1 MRQAIVP
8 GSFDPVTY
16 GHLDIIERAARIFD
30 VVWAVV
36 FHNPEKNGGLF
47 SIDERLTMLREATG
61 HIANVR
67 IDASDGLLTAYA
79 RAHDIGVVVKGLR
92 AFSDFEYEFKMALMN
107 KRLDEQLETLFM
119 MTATEYAYVSSS
131 VLKEVCQ
138 YGGSVRGLV
147 PPLVEQRLEAKFR
160 RDRRQ

>member
-1 MRQAIVP
+1 MRQAIIP

-30 VVWAVV
+30 RVWAVI

-47 SIDERLTMLREATG
+47 TIAERLEMLSEATK
-61 HIANVR
+61 HIANVS
-67 IDASDGLLTAYA
+67 IDASDGLLVAYA
-79 RAHDIGVVVKGLR
+79 RERGIGVVVKGLR

-107 KRLDEQLETLFM
+107 KRLDEEIETLFM
-119 MTATEYAYVSSS
+119 MTATEYSYVSSS

-138 YGGSVRGLV
+138 YGGSVHGLV
-147 PPLVEQRLEAKFR
+147 PPLVEERLYAKLKGR
-160 RDRRQ
+160 

>member
-16 GHLDIIERAARIFD
+16 GHVDIIERASRIFD
-30 VVWAVV
+30 TVWAVV

-47 SIDERLTMLREATG
+47 TIDERLSMLSEATK
-61 HIANVR
+61 HIPNVR
-67 IDASDGLLTAYA
+67 IDASSGLLTTYA
-79 RAHDIGVVVKGLR
+79 RDHGIGSIVKGLR

-107 KRLDEQLETLFM
+107 KRLDDELETLFM
-119 MTATEYAYVSSS
+119 MTATELSYVSSS

-138 YGGSVRGLV
+138 YGGSVHGLV
-147 PPLVEQRLEAKFR
+147 PPLVEERLIAKIGRQRP
-160 RDRRQ
+160 

>member
-1 MRQAIVP
+1 MRQAIIP

-30 VVWAVV
+30 RVWAVV

-47 SIDERLTMLREATG
+47 TIAERLELLAEATK
-61 HIANVR
+61 HIPNVS
-67 IDASDGLLTAYA
+67 IDASDGLLVTYA
-79 RAHDIGVVVKGLR
+79 RERGIGVVVKGLR

-107 KRLDEQLETLFM
+107 KRLDEQIETLFM
-119 MTATEYAYVSSS
+119 MTATEYSYVSSS

-138 YGGSVRGLV
+138 YGGSVHGLV
-147 PPLVEQRLEAKFR
+147 PPLVEKRLYAKLKHR
-160 RDRRQ
+160 

>member
-16 GHLDIIERAARIFD
+16 GHVDIIERAARIFD
-30 VVWAVV
+30 TVWAVV

-47 SIDERLTMLREATG
+47 SIDERLVMLKEATK
-61 HIANVR
+61 HIPNVR

-79 RAHDIGVVVKGLR
+79 RQHDVGVVVKGLR
-92 AFSDFEYEFKMALMN
+92 AFSDFEYEFRMALMN
-107 KRLDEQLETLFM
+107 KHLDEQIETLFM

-131 VLKEVCQ
+131 VLKEVCL
-138 YGGSVRGLV
+138 YGGSVHGLV
-147 PPLVEQRLEAKFR
+147 PPLVEEKLNAKAQRNR
-160 RDRRQ
+160 S

>member
-1 MRQAIVP
+1 MRQAIIP

-30 VVWAVV
+30 RVWAVV

-47 SIDERLTMLREATG
+47 TIAERLELLAEATK
-61 HIANVR
+61 HIPNVC
-67 IDASDGLLTAYA
+67 IDASDGLLVTYA
-79 RAHDIGVVVKGLR
+79 RERGIGVVVKGLR

-107 KRLDEQLETLFM
+107 KRLDEQIETLFM
-119 MTATEYAYVSSS
+119 MTATEYSYVSSS

-138 YGGSVRGLV
+138 YGGSVHGLV
-147 PPLVEQRLEAKFR
+147 PPLVEERLYAKLKHR
-160 RDRRQ
+160 

>member
-1 MRQAIVP
+1 MRQAIIP

-30 VVWAVV
+30 RVWAVV

-47 SIDERLTMLREATG
+47 TIAERLELLAEATK
-61 HIANVR
+61 HIPNVS
-67 IDASDGLLTAYA
+67 IDASDGLLVTYA
-79 RAHDIGVVVKGLR
+79 RERGIGVVVKGLR

-107 KRLDEQLETLFM
+107 KRLDEQIETLFM

-138 YGGSVRGLV
+138 YGGSVHGLV
-147 PPLVEQRLEAKFR
+147 PPLVEERLYAKLKHR
-160 RDRRQ
+160 

>member
-1 MRQAIVP
+1 MRQAIIP

-30 VVWAVV
+30 RVWAVV

-47 SIDERLTMLREATG
+47 TIAERLELLAEATK
-61 HIANVR
+61 HIPNVS
-67 IDASDGLLTAYA
+67 IDASDGLLVTYA
-79 RAHDIGVVVKGLR
+79 RERGIGVVVKGLR

-107 KRLDEQLETLFM
+107 KRLDEQIETLFM
-119 MTATEYAYVSSS
+119 MTATEYSYVSSS

-138 YGGSVRGLV
+138 YGGSVHGLV
-147 PPLVEQRLEAKFR
+147 PPLVEERLYAKLKHR
-160 RDRRQ
+160 